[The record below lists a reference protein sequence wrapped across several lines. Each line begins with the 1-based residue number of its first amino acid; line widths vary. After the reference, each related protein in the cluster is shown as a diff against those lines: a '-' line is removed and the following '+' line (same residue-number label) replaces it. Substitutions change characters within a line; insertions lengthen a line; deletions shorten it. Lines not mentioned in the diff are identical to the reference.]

1 MSSRLQEDQ
10 LRAGK
15 YMGLIYWERRLAPK
29 SASIQVMVINM
40 EFKCCAVSVGADV
53 HGRIG
58 DNITGTTIYMYI

>member
-1 MSSRLQEDQ
+1 
-10 LRAGK
+10 
-15 YMGLIYWERRLAPK
+15 MGLIYWERRLAPK

-40 EFKCCAVSVGADV
+40 EFKCYAVSAGADV